1 MRQLTSRLVLCAPIV
16 GCLLVGWSGTA
27 AAQTVP
33 PRTPT
38 PAFAIT
44 TLPGSVLSPT
54 AVAPLAPRST
64 AGPTLTRGN
73 VEATQTAAIATIAA
87 ADATAT
93 ARAVQ
98 PLTAV
103 AGTATLLAQPPAAP
117 TASQTP
123 IASLTP
129 LTPLATV
136 TPIASST
143 PLSTAVVTPTATADP
158 LAATRDVVLTVALVV
173 GGETVEEG
181 ATLQVPLAV
190 ALQDGVIP
198 PGTPVRAP
206 NGVVFTIPAGVR
218 VTAVEGTTTIAAPL
232 NATLARGGPI
242 GDQTYPDGTALVLPA
257 GTVVQGKP
265 DPAATVELRPGT
277 VVQVAGR
284 MQTLSEPLAVVIGG
298 APVAQPA
305 TLPRTGD
312 AAPVLWPVGLG
323 LLLVAA
329 GWRLRRGT

>member
-1 MRQLTSRLVLCAPIV
+1 VV
-16 GCLLVGWSGTA
+16 
-27 AAQTVP
+27 
-33 PRTPT
+33 
-38 PAFAIT
+38 
-44 TLPGSVLSPT
+44 
-54 AVAPLAPRST
+54 PLAPRST

-93 ARAVQ
+93 ARAAQ

-117 TASQTP
+117 TASLTP
-123 IASLTP
+123 IASLTRFASS
-129 LTPLATV
+129 TPLATV
-136 TPIASST
+136 TRIPSST
-143 PLSTAVVTPTATADP
+143 ALPTTTVAPTATADP
-158 LAATRDVVLTVALVV
+158 LAATRDVVLTVPLVV
-173 GGETVEEG
+173 GGEAVEAG

-206 NGVVFTIPAGVR
+206 NGVVFTIPADVR

-232 NATLARGGPI
+232 NATLAQGGPV
-242 GDQTYPDGTALVLPA
+242 GDQTYPADTALVLPA

-323 LLLVAA
+323 LLLVAV